1 MSGSG
6 RKNAVCRPLSRIR
19 PLIHHRFAAVP
30 LPRRGRL
37 KSFPYGGAGSAQPRL
52 RRGVMSGSGRKNAVY
67 RPLSRIRPLIHHRF
81 AAVPLPRR
89 GRLKSFPY
97 GRCVAQRIES
107 NIAAGWQLYHKKWS
121 WLGAAE
127 TEEGRNERERQ
138 EKRSMP
144 TALAHKA
151 PHPPPL
157 RGGPPS
163 PEGKVGG

>member
-1 MSGSG
+1 MGESGWKIRTTHS
-6 RKNAVCRPLSRIR
+6 RNAPHPPL
-19 PLIHHRFAAVP
+19 
-30 LPRRGRL
+30 RRSPFPGGEGWG
-37 KSFPYGGAGSAQPRL
+37 KSFPC
-52 RRGVMSGSGRKNAVY
+52 
-67 RPLSRIRPLIHHRF
+67 
-81 AAVPLPRR
+81 
-89 GRLKSFPY
+89 

-107 NIAAGWQLYHKKWS
+107 NIAAGWQLYHKKWC